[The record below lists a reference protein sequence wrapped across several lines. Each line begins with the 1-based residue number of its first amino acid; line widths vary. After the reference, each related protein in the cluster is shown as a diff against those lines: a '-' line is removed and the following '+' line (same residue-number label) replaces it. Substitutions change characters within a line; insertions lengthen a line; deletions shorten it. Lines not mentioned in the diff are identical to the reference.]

1 MVSNRQRAVV
11 VTGASSGI
19 GEACVL
25 RLDGLGFR
33 VFAGVRRQQDGDA
46 LRRKASERLAPVM
59 LDVTDLLSAQS
70 ASDSVAAA
78 TGGVGLAGLVNN
90 AGTAV
95 AAPIEFLPL
104 GELRRQLEVNVVG
117 QIAVTQAFLPLLRQG
132 SGRIMN
138 IGSVSGRIASPLLGA
153 YTASKFAMEGLTDT
167 LRRELSPWG
176 VAVSIV
182 EPGRIATP
190 IWEKSLKVADE
201 LLDALPRRATRA
213 LLPRHR
219 GSAEGRARGGQVGCA
234 AGESGTGGRARADG
248 EEAPDPLPGGAG
260 RPPGGPAGSP
270 PSRSCARPDPER
282 LRGLRKAGFGRGL
295 YLRSFSKRTSR
306 APLVSRARKQAW
318 MVWCSGNGTLA
329 PCRS

>member
-1 MVSNRQRAVV
+1 VVSNRQRAVV

-19 GEACVL
+19 GEACAL

-33 VFAGVRRQQDGDA
+33 VFAGVRRQQDSDA

-59 LDVTDLLSAQS
+59 LDVTDPLSAQS

-95 AAPIEFLPL
+95 AAPLEFLPL

-117 QIAVTQAFLPLLRQG
+117 QIAVTQSFLPLLHQG
-132 SGRIMN
+132 SGRIVN
-138 IGSVSGRIASPLLGA
+138 IGSVSGRIASPLLGT

-190 IWEKSLKVADE
+190 IWQKSLKVADE
-201 LLDALPRRATRA
+201 LLGALPRRALELYGPAIEEMQRGALEAARWGAPPEKVARAVEHALTAKRPRTRYPVGPDARLGA
-213 LLPRHR
+213 LLVRLL
-219 GSAEGRARGGQVGCA
+219 
-234 AGESGTGGRARADG
+234 
-248 EEAPDPLPGGAG
+248 PDPVLDRILSAY
-260 RPPGGPAGSP
+260 A
-270 PSRSCARPDPER
+270 A
-282 LRGLRKAGFGRGL
+282 
-295 YLRSFSKRTSR
+295 
-306 APLVSRARKQAW
+306 
-318 MVWCSGNGTLA
+318 
-329 PCRS
+329 

>member
-1 MVSNRQRAVV
+1 VVSNRQRAVV

-19 GEACVL
+19 GEACAL
-25 RLDGLGFR
+25 RLDGLGFQ
-33 VFAGVRRQQDGDA
+33 VFAGVRREQDSDA

-59 LDVTDLLSAQS
+59 LDVTDPLSAQS

-132 SGRIMN
+132 SGRIVN

-201 LLDALPRRATRA
+201 LLDALPRRALELYGPAIEEVRRGALEAARWGAPPEKVARAVEHALTAKRPRTRYPVGPDARLGA
-213 LLPRHR
+213 LLVRLL
-219 GSAEGRARGGQVGCA
+219 
-234 AGESGTGGRARADG
+234 
-248 EEAPDPLPGGAG
+248 PDPLLDRILSAY
-260 RPPGGPAGSP
+260 A
-270 PSRSCARPDPER
+270 A
-282 LRGLRKAGFGRGL
+282 
-295 YLRSFSKRTSR
+295 
-306 APLVSRARKQAW
+306 
-318 MVWCSGNGTLA
+318 
-329 PCRS
+329 

>member
-1 MVSNRQRAVV
+1 VVSNRQRAVV

-19 GEACVL
+19 GEACAL

-46 LRRKASERLAPVM
+46 LRRKASERFATVM
-59 LDVTDLLSAQS
+59 LDVTEPLSAQS

-78 TGGVGLAGLVNN
+78 TGCVGLAGLVNN

-95 AAPIEFLPL
+95 AAPLEFLPL

-132 SGRIMN
+132 SGRIVN

-201 LLDALPRRATRA
+201 LLDALPRRALELYGPAIEEVRRGALEAARWGAPPEKVARAVEHALTAKRPRTRYPVGPDARVGA
-213 LLPRHR
+213 LLVRLL
-219 GSAEGRARGGQVGCA
+219 
-234 AGESGTGGRARADG
+234 
-248 EEAPDPLPGGAG
+248 PDPLLDRILSAY
-260 RPPGGPAGSP
+260 A
-270 PSRSCARPDPER
+270 A
-282 LRGLRKAGFGRGL
+282 
-295 YLRSFSKRTSR
+295 
-306 APLVSRARKQAW
+306 
-318 MVWCSGNGTLA
+318 
-329 PCRS
+329 

>member
-1 MVSNRQRAVV
+1 VVSNRQRAVV

-19 GEACVL
+19 GEACAL
-25 RLDGLGFR
+25 RLDGLGFQ
-33 VFAGVRRQQDGDA
+33 VFAGVRREQDSDA

-59 LDVTDLLSAQS
+59 LDVTDPLSAQS

-132 SGRIMN
+132 SGRIVN

-201 LLDALPRRATRA
+201 LLDALPRRALELYGPAIEEVRRGALEAARWGAPPEKVARAVEHALTAKRPRTRYPVGPDARVGA
-213 LLPRHR
+213 LLDRLL
-219 GSAEGRARGGQVGCA
+219 
-234 AGESGTGGRARADG
+234 
-248 EEAPDPLPGGAG
+248 PDPLLDRVLSAY
-260 RPPGGPAGSP
+260 A
-270 PSRSCARPDPER
+270 A
-282 LRGLRKAGFGRGL
+282 
-295 YLRSFSKRTSR
+295 
-306 APLVSRARKQAW
+306 
-318 MVWCSGNGTLA
+318 
-329 PCRS
+329 

>member
-1 MVSNRQRAVV
+1 VVSNRQRAVV

-19 GEACVL
+19 GEGCGL
-25 RLDGLGFR
+25 RLDGLGFQ
-33 VFAGVRRQQDGDA
+33 VFAGVRREQDSDA

-59 LDVTDLLSAQS
+59 LDVTDPLSAQS

-132 SGRIMN
+132 SGRIVN

-201 LLDALPRRATRA
+201 LLDALPRRALELYGPAIEEVRRGALEAARWGAPPEKVARAVEHALTAKRPRTRYPVGPDARVGA
-213 LLPRHR
+213 LLVRLL
-219 GSAEGRARGGQVGCA
+219 
-234 AGESGTGGRARADG
+234 
-248 EEAPDPLPGGAG
+248 PDPLLDRILSAY
-260 RPPGGPAGSP
+260 A
-270 PSRSCARPDPER
+270 A
-282 LRGLRKAGFGRGL
+282 
-295 YLRSFSKRTSR
+295 
-306 APLVSRARKQAW
+306 
-318 MVWCSGNGTLA
+318 
-329 PCRS
+329 

>member
-19 GEACVL
+19 GEACAL

-33 VFAGVRRQQDGDA
+33 VFAGVRRQQDSDA
-46 LRRKASERLAPVM
+46 LRRKGSERLAPVM
-59 LDVTDLLSAQS
+59 FDVTDPLSAQS

-95 AAPIEFLPL
+95 AAPLEFLPL
-104 GELRRQLEVNVVG
+104 GELRKQLEVNVVG

-132 SGRIMN
+132 SGRIVN

-201 LLDALPRRATRA
+201 LLDALPRRALELYGPAIEEVRRGALEAARWGAPPEKVARAVEHALTAKRPRTRYPVGLDARLGA
-213 LLPRHR
+213 LLVRLL
-219 GSAEGRARGGQVGCA
+219 
-234 AGESGTGGRARADG
+234 
-248 EEAPDPLPGGAG
+248 PDPLLDRILSAY
-260 RPPGGPAGSP
+260 A
-270 PSRSCARPDPER
+270 A
-282 LRGLRKAGFGRGL
+282 
-295 YLRSFSKRTSR
+295 
-306 APLVSRARKQAW
+306 
-318 MVWCSGNGTLA
+318 
-329 PCRS
+329 

>member
-1 MVSNRQRAVV
+1 VVSNRQRAVV

-19 GEACVL
+19 GEACAL
-25 RLDGLGFR
+25 RLDGLGFQ
-33 VFAGVRRQQDGDA
+33 VFAGVRREQDSDA

-59 LDVTDLLSAQS
+59 LDVTDPLSAQS

-132 SGRIMN
+132 SGRIVN

-201 LLDALPRRATRA
+201 LLDALPRRALELYGPAIEEVRRGALEAARWGAPPEKVARAVEHALTAKRPRTRYPVGPDARVGA
-213 LLPRHR
+213 LLVRLL
-219 GSAEGRARGGQVGCA
+219 
-234 AGESGTGGRARADG
+234 
-248 EEAPDPLPGGAG
+248 PDPLLDRILSAY
-260 RPPGGPAGSP
+260 A
-270 PSRSCARPDPER
+270 A
-282 LRGLRKAGFGRGL
+282 
-295 YLRSFSKRTSR
+295 
-306 APLVSRARKQAW
+306 
-318 MVWCSGNGTLA
+318 
-329 PCRS
+329 

>member
-1 MVSNRQRAVV
+1 MVSDRQRAVV
-11 VTGASSGI
+11 ATGASSGI
-19 GEACVL
+19 SEACAL

-33 VFAGVRRQQDGDA
+33 VFAGVRGQQDGDA

-59 LDVTDLLSAQS
+59 LDVTDPLSVQS

-95 AAPIEFLPL
+95 AAPLEFLPL

-132 SGRIMN
+132 SGRIVN

-201 LLDALPRRATRA
+201 LLDALPRRALELYGPAIEEVRSGALEAARWGAPPEKVARAVEHALTAKRPRTRYPVGPDARVGA
-213 LLPRHR
+213 LLVRLL
-219 GSAEGRARGGQVGCA
+219 
-234 AGESGTGGRARADG
+234 
-248 EEAPDPLPGGAG
+248 PDPLLDRILSAY
-260 RPPGGPAGSP
+260 A
-270 PSRSCARPDPER
+270 A
-282 LRGLRKAGFGRGL
+282 
-295 YLRSFSKRTSR
+295 
-306 APLVSRARKQAW
+306 
-318 MVWCSGNGTLA
+318 
-329 PCRS
+329 

>member
-19 GEACVL
+19 GEACAL

-33 VFAGVRRQQDGDA
+33 VFAGVRGQQDGDA

-59 LDVTDLLSAQS
+59 LDVTDPLSVQS

-95 AAPIEFLPL
+95 AAPLEFLPL

-132 SGRIMN
+132 SGRIVN

-201 LLDALPRRATRA
+201 LLDALPRRALELYGPAIEEVRRGALEAARWGAPPEKVARAVEHALTAKRPRTRYPVGPDARVGA
-213 LLPRHR
+213 LLVRLL
-219 GSAEGRARGGQVGCA
+219 
-234 AGESGTGGRARADG
+234 
-248 EEAPDPLPGGAG
+248 PDPLLDRILSAY
-260 RPPGGPAGSP
+260 A
-270 PSRSCARPDPER
+270 A
-282 LRGLRKAGFGRGL
+282 
-295 YLRSFSKRTSR
+295 
-306 APLVSRARKQAW
+306 
-318 MVWCSGNGTLA
+318 
-329 PCRS
+329 

>member
-1 MVSNRQRAVV
+1 VVSNRQRAVV

-19 GEACVL
+19 GEACAL

-33 VFAGVRRQQDGDA
+33 VFAGVRRQQDSDA

-59 LDVTDLLSAQS
+59 LDVTDPLSAQS

-78 TGGVGLAGLVNN
+78 TGGVKLAGLVNN

-132 SGRIMN
+132 SGRIVN

-201 LLDALPRRATRA
+201 LLAALPRRALELYGPAIEEVRRGALETARWGAPPEKVARAVEHALTAKRPRTRYPVGPDARVGA
-213 LLPRHR
+213 LLVRLL
-219 GSAEGRARGGQVGCA
+219 
-234 AGESGTGGRARADG
+234 
-248 EEAPDPLPGGAG
+248 PDPLLDRILSAY
-260 RPPGGPAGSP
+260 A
-270 PSRSCARPDPER
+270 A
-282 LRGLRKAGFGRGL
+282 
-295 YLRSFSKRTSR
+295 
-306 APLVSRARKQAW
+306 
-318 MVWCSGNGTLA
+318 
-329 PCRS
+329 

>member
-19 GEACVL
+19 GEACAL

-59 LDVTDLLSAQS
+59 LDVTDPLSAQS

-78 TGGVGLAGLVNN
+78 TGGVRLAGLVNN

-95 AAPIEFLPL
+95 AAPLEFLPL
-104 GELRRQLEVNVVG
+104 GELRKQLEVNVVG

-132 SGRIMN
+132 SGRIVN

-190 IWEKSLKVADE
+190 IWEKSLKAADE
-201 LLDALPRRATRA
+201 LLDALPRRALELYGPAIEEVRRGALEASRWGAPPEKVARAVEHALTAKRPRTRYPVGPDARLGA
-213 LLPRHR
+213 LLVRL
-219 GSAEGRARGGQVGCA
+219 
-234 AGESGTGGRARADG
+234 
-248 EEAPDPLPGGAG
+248 LPG
-260 RPPGGPAGSP
+260 
-270 PSRSCARPDPER
+270 
-282 LRGLRKAGFGRGL
+282 
-295 YLRSFSKRTSR
+295 
-306 APLVSRARKQAW
+306 PLLDRILSAYA
-318 MVWCSGNGTLA
+318 A
-329 PCRS
+329 